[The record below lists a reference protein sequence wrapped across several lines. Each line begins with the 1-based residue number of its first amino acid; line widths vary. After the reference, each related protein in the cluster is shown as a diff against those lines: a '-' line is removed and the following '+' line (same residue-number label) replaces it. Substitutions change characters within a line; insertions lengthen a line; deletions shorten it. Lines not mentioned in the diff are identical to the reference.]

1 MEALEKVTAFIEN
14 LEKKT
19 FYTYLGI
26 ILGGVFLVAGGI
38 FFRYY
43 RNIHVLDEQ
52 LSQVNQNREKVQEV
66 LTKLI
71 SVQKQRESVDRLLD
85 DKVPFRLTEY
95 ILKLSNDLNIRL
107 VKPDREPKDTQFDDR
122 YTESELNVQFP
133 QMDMQQLTK
142 LLEEMSL
149 NKRIYTKS
157 LEITKIKNQPK
168 IEVKLTIGTLIKKPK
183 TP

>member
-1 MEALEKVTAFIEN
+1 MEALEKVSAFIEN
-14 LEKKT
+14 LETKA

-26 ILGGVFLVAGGI
+26 ILGGVLLVAGGI
-38 FFRYY
+38 LFRYH
-43 RNIHVLDEQ
+43 RNINALDEQ
-52 LSQVNQNREKVQEV
+52 LAQVNDEREKVQEV
-66 LTKLI
+66 LTKLA

-85 DKVPFRLTEY
+85 EKEPFRLTEY
-95 ILKLSNDLNIRL
+95 ILKLTNDLNIRP
-107 VKPDREPKDTQFDDR
+107 VKPDREPKDTPFDDR

-142 LLEEMSL
+142 LLEEMNI

-157 LEITKIKNQPK
+157 LEIAKIPKQK
-168 IEVKLTIGTLIKKPK
+168 IEVKLTIGTLLKKPR